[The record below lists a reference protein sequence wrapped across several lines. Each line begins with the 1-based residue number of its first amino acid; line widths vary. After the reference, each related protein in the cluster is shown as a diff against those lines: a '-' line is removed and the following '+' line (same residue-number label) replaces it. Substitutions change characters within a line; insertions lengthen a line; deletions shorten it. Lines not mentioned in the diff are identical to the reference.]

1 MNDLCAAAM
10 RPLVK
15 LLRPSVILR
24 SLSGDSND
32 ALLSYACTN
41 NAKCSCEIEFAR
53 CEQSDWKACV
63 QNSSSPVQLGQFSS
77 CAVNKR

>member
-1 MNDLCAAAM
+1 MNDLCATAM

-24 SLSGDSND
+24 SLSGDSD
-32 ALLSYACTN
+32 SFITPYMH
-41 NAKCSCEIEFAR
+41 EQREMEFAR
-53 CEQSDWKACV
+53 CEQSYWKACV